1 MTFLCCL
8 SLSKN
13 RNRAGLNS
21 LFHFYFVV
29 KVSSFNSQ
37 EPCLFDC
44 FTILR
49 VCLCIFHCMV
59 AAMYPIGN
67 RVSEWVSEWVRACV
81 RACVRPS
88 VRPSVRPWVSE
99 WVSDIMSIYSS
110 VSNHIASNSVI
121 QSTFKPT
128 CRLLTATDCLN

>member
-67 RVSEWVSEWVRACV
+67 RVSEWVSEWVSACV
-81 RACVRPS
+81 RACVRAS
-88 VRPSVRPWVSE
+88 VRPSVSE